1 MHRPP
6 GRVVVR
12 KRLTELDG
20 NSWNGTSPASESLEH
35 ARFAVVD
42 VETTGVRAQ
51 VGGRILEV
59 AVAILERGTIHLA
72 FEALLDPG
80 TPIPLWVARLTGITE
95 GMVVGRPRFGDV
107 VAGFGRALDAAVFVA
122 HNARFDWRF
131 LAAEYALAGVP
142 APGGKPLCTVR
153 LTRRL
158 VPELRHRGLDHV
170 AAFFGIE
177 NPARHRAFGDA
188 LATAHVLR
196 ALIGRARER
205 GVETLEQLIEVH
217 DRPRHRLPIADF
229 GLRIGRPPFES
240 AIPNPQSE
248 IPS

>member
-1 MHRPP
+1 M
-6 GRVVVR
+6 
-12 KRLTELDG
+12 T
-20 NSWNGTSPASESLEH
+20 SSPASEPIEH

-59 AVAILERGTIHLA
+59 AVAILEGGTIHLA

-80 TPIPLWVARLTGITE
+80 TPIPLWVERLTGITD
-95 GMVVGRPRFGDV
+95 GMVAGRPRFGDV

-142 APGGKPLCTVR
+142 APGGQPVCTVR

-177 NPARHRAFGDA
+177 NAARHRAFGDA

-196 ALIGRARER
+196 ALIGRARE
-205 GVETLEQLIEVH
+205 VETLEELIELH
-217 DRPRHRLPIADF
+217 DRPRHQRMRNSECGMRNA
-229 GLRIGRPPFES
+229 S
-240 AIPNPQSE
+240 AEVAARANSHCNSAFRNPHSALGE
-248 IPS
+248 